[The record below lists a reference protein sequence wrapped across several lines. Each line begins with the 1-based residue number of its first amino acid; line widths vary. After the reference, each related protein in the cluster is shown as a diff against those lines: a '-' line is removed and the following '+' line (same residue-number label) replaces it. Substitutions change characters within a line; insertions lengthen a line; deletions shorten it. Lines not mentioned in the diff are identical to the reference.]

1 MALYLF
7 LFISGRLLRWDMDEL
22 ADSNSIFGYSS
33 GHESIESLI
42 ETGSRVDAQRRN
54 LWGGTHHGC
63 ELRTAAMGLAIS
75 AEKPRVQ
82 RTMWEAR

>member
-42 ETGSRVDAQRRN
+42 ETGSRVDAQKAKSMGRDTSWLRAEN
-54 LWGGTHHGC
+54 GC
-63 ELRTAAMGLAIS
+63 NGFGHFG
-75 AEKPRVQ
+75 
-82 RTMWEAR
+82 